1 MCCVESKLFTLLHNP
16 PRASP
21 LALIPFTLIHVPCVF
36 VIHISA
42 LFTFLPWCTLLASL
56 RYASAALFV
65 CSPSIDVFE
74 ICYRSFA
81 LGRPFPA
88 QDGQVAIFFG
98 GSPKPLRRQVS
109 TAKFDV
115 WPTGQVI
122 NNLYQRVPLGASSL
136 APLVS
141 EACII

>member
-1 MCCVESKLFTLLHNP
+1 MWCVESKLLTLLHNP

-81 LGRPFPA
+81 LGVPFPLKT
-88 QDGQVAIFFG
+88 VRLRFFG

-109 TAKFDV
+109 TAKFDL
-115 WPTGQVI
+115 WTTGQVI